1 MSKSLHINK
10 INEKDSVKIFPSRFL
25 ELPHVDSAPSD
36 SAKSEKGIVTHK
48 QKADKFWE
56 NKLKSKGIF
65 FNETLK
71 FPIHCKKIL
80 NVINMHYL
88 EA

>member
-10 INEKDSVKIFPSRFL
+10 INKKDSVEIFPSRFL
-25 ELPHVDSAPSD
+25 ELPHVEAASSD
-36 SAKSEKGIVTHK
+36 SAKLEKGIVTLK

-71 FPIHCKKIL
+71 FPILCKKF
-80 NVINMHYL
+80 
-88 EA
+88 